1 LEVKDIPGKGGRS
14 VVLPCFSAVIPRAL
28 LSDSLVRHGSVMFAA
43 TTLAGGLSYLYQVYM
58 GRALG
63 PEQYGVFGA
72 LFAIFYMFMVISQT
86 LSTTATRFVSQFI
99 GEGKEIGFF
108 LLGSL
113 KRMTLLGFI
122 VSIFFFAFSG
132 EIASFLK
139 ISDPR
144 PVMVLALILF
154 LTWIGPI
161 NGGAL
166 RGLQRFKA
174 LGFVSVSNAFFKLVF
189 GVLLVAF
196 GLGVSGALLGVVA
209 GLFLAT
215 LISFFFLIPNFK
227 RNNPH
232 DPSFNYSAFYTY
244 SAPVLLAMFAFS
256 VPANLDVVLAKYFFS
271 AKEAGLYTSA
281 SVLGKIL
288 FFFSAAIY
296 AVMFPMIAERHAR
309 GEETTPL
316 LKRSLAYTAL
326 LAGSV
331 ALAYLLFPQII
342 VKVFG
347 SSYASA
353 MPLVAPYG
361 LAMLFFALT
370 VIILNYHLAIKNL
383 RYVALFA
390 SFTVLEVLLLVVF
403 HSSTLEMARVLLM
416 ANLALLSASLYYT
429 WRWVR

>member
-1 LEVKDIPGKGGRS
+1 MAVNMNFLSRQNLSKDE
-14 VVLPCFSAVIPRAL
+14 LF
-28 LSDSLVRHGSVMFAA
+28 RHSGVMFIA
-43 TTLAGGLSYLYQVYM
+43 TTLAGALSYLYQVYM

-72 LFAIFYMFMVISQT
+72 LFAIFYMLMVISQT
-86 LSTTATRFVSQFI
+86 LSTTATRFVSKFI

-113 KRMTLLGFI
+113 KRMAFLGLI
-122 VSIFFFAFSG
+122 VSILFFAFSG
-132 EIASFLK
+132 KIASFLK

-154 LTWIGPI
+154 LTWIQPI

-174 LGFVSVSNAFFKLVF
+174 LGFVSVSNAFFKLIF
-189 GVLLVAF
+189 GVLLVAL

-209 GLFLAT
+209 GLFLAI
-215 LISFFFLIPNFK
+215 LISFFFLAPHFK

-232 DPSFNYSAFYTY
+232 EPSFNYSAFYAY
-244 SAPVLLAMFAFS
+244 SAPVLLAMFCFS

-281 SVLGKIL
+281 SVLGKII
-288 FFFSAAIY
+288 FFFPAAIY

-309 GEETTPL
+309 GEDSDGI
-316 LKRSLAYTAL
+316 LKRGFLYTGL
-326 LAGSV
+326 LTAPV
-331 ALAYLLFPQII
+331 ALTYIFFPQLV

-347 SSYASA
+347 SGYISA
-353 MPLVAPYG
+353 LPLVAPYG
-361 LAMLFFALT
+361 LAMFFFSLT
-370 VIILNYHLAIKNL
+370 VIIMYYHLAIKNI
-383 RYVALFA
+383 RYIALFA
-390 SFTVLEVLLLVVF
+390 SFTFLEIILLSIF
-403 HSSTLEMARVLLM
+403 HSSTLEMVKVLLG
-416 ANLALLSASLYYT
+416 ANLALFSASLYYT
-429 WRWVR
+429 WRWRK